1 MEAKKILAGIVS
13 IAMMGGMVACS
24 STSFSDEISVSD
36 AAVQNNNSF
45 DTLSS
50 KDADDI
56 ASKVEEIYTTDYS
69 SKVHDNLEELKE
81 SDNYDQDHMLMV
93 HNPYGTNTLSLYVY
107 FTSEKACK
115 TSYTISAKDTE
126 DFSKTVESSYTK
138 EHEFQVIGLVP
149 SAKNTIT
156 FTLEYKDG
164 TTEIEEVTYKMGG
177 LLGSEETQLEVT
189 EDSGNTEQ
197 LSDGLYV
204 ILGNDSED
212 QDFMYYYDNNG
223 QIRGEVPIIGYR
235 SHRLLFKDDC
245 MYYSIS
251 KHKIAVVDNLGQ
263 VQNIIST
270 GDYELHHDYAF
281 DDKGNLLVLASKL
294 TDDYEESRSE
304 DLVIQ
309 IDLDSGEI
317 TGELDL
323 GDVFSDYKENKAT
336 RPESDE
342 NSEGVYGMDWIH
354 INTIQYVGDDSIILS
369 SRETSTIIK
378 LSHPFSKKP
387 TIDYLIGEESFWE
400 DTDYAN
406 KVLTKVGDFATAT
419 GQHSV
424 TYEEDDSLEDGQ
436 YYLYLFNN
444 NFGSSQTNTDY
455 DWSQI
460 EGTNL
465 VGNFAMKKEQLQAAH
480 SYYYKYLVDEK
491 AGTYSL
497 VESFEVPYSAYV
509 SSAQEIGDNVV
520 IDSGFQGIFGEYTS
534 DGTLLKQFKMKLN
547 DYMIYRVYKYDFDGF
562 YFNK

>member
-1 MEAKKILAGIVS
+1 MKAKKFLAGIVS
-13 IAMMGGMVACS
+13 IAMMGGLVACS

-36 AAVQNNNSF
+36 AAVQDNNSF

-50 KDADDI
+50 KDDLAD
-56 ASKVEEIYTTDYS
+56 KVKEIYTTDYS
-69 SKVHDNLEELKE
+69 SKVNENIEELKE
-81 SDNYDQDHMLMV
+81 SDDYDQDNMLII

-107 FTSEKACK
+107 FNSDKACK

-126 DFSKTVESSYTK
+126 DFSETVESSYTK

-149 SAKNTIT
+149 SVKNTIT
-156 FTLEYKDG
+156 FTFEYKDG
-164 TTEIEEVTYKMGG
+164 TTETKEVTYKMGD

-197 LSDGLYV
+197 LSNGLYV
-204 ILGNDSED
+204 VLGNDSDD

-235 SHRLLFKDDC
+235 SHRLLFKDNC

-251 KHKIAVVDNLGQ
+251 EHKIAVVDSLGQ
-263 VQNIIST
+263 VQKILST

-281 DDKGNLLVLASKL
+281 DDDGNLLVLAS
-294 TDDYEESRSE
+294 YEGDSYKDSRSE
-304 DLVIQ
+304 DLVIK
-309 IDLDSGEI
+309 LDVESGEV

-323 GDVFSDYKENKAT
+323 GDVFSDYKENFAE
-336 RPESDE
+336 RPEDDE
-342 NSEGVYGMDWIH
+342 NSEGVFGMDWIH
-354 INTIQYVGDDSIILS
+354 INTIQYVSDDDSLILS

-378 LSHPFSKKP
+378 LSDAFSDSPK
-387 TIDYLIGEESFWE
+387 IDYLIGEESFWQ
-400 DTDYAN
+400 DTEYAD
-406 KVLTKVGDFATAT
+406 KVLTKEGDFATAT

-424 TYEEDDSLEDGQ
+424 TYEKDDSLEDGQ
-436 YYLYLFNN
+436 YYLYMFNN
-444 NFGSSQTNTDY
+444 NFGSSATNTKY

-460 EGTNL
+460 DGTNL
-465 VGNFAMKKEQLQAAH
+465 VGNYGMTEDQLANAR
-480 SYYYKYLVDEK
+480 SYFYKYLVDEN

-509 SSAQEIGDNVV
+509 SSVQEIDGNV
-520 IDSGFQGIFGEYTS
+520 IADSGFQGLWGEYTS

-547 DYMIYRVYKYDFDGF
+547 KYMVYRVYKYTFDGF